1 MKKYQAILFDWDGTA
16 VESRKAPTDRVI
28 PHMAALLE
36 QGVVL
41 VIVSG
46 TTYGNIDGGR
56 LHTRFPAELLN
67 RLYLGL
73 GRGALNYGFV
83 AGRPVVLEERKLSK
97 DEKLRLDEIC
107 FRFHQHMLAHYD
119 YDTDIVFTRPQ
130 YCKIDLMP
138 ATDRGD
144 QLYLQDGELRQ
155 LTASLK
161 EHGFE
166 GGIPGLISLAEQ
178 LGQGFAHPIKVTA
191 DAKYLEVGISTKS
204 DNVDFFANRIL
215 QARGIE
221 IERCAFVGDEFASLT
236 DGIPGSDA
244 YMMTDSTA
252 GGDFYDVSARPF
264 ALPESVT
271 HLGGGIETFLNFLKE
286 QAGSAGH

>member
-16 VESRKAPTDRVI
+16 VESRKAPTDRVV

-46 TTYGNIDGGR
+46 TTYENIDGGQ

-67 RLYLGL
+67 HLYLGL

-83 AGRPVVLEERKLSK
+83 EGRPVILNERKLSL
-97 DEKLRLDEIC
+97 DEKIHLDEIC
-107 FRFHQHMLAHYD
+107 FQFHRHMLRHYD
-119 YDTDIVFTRPQ
+119 YDTDIVFSRPQ

-138 ATDRGD
+138 SSNRGD
-144 QLYLQDGELRQ
+144 KLYLQDGEIRQ
-155 LTASLK
+155 LTASLT

-166 GGIPGLISLAEQ
+166 GGIPGLISLTEQ

-204 DNVDFFANRIL
+204 DNVDYFVNQIL
-215 QARGIE
+215 EARGIG
-221 IERCAFVGDEFASLT
+221 IDRCAFVGDEFTYLA
-236 DGIPGSDA
+236 DEIPGSDA

-252 GGDFYDVSARPF
+252 SGDFYDVSARPF

-286 QAGSAGH
+286 QAM